1 MTGTERPELDG
12 HVVAVTGA
20 ANGIGAATTGLLLE
34 RGATVV
40 ALDTDRAALTALAAL
55 AAGPRLLTHVCDVT
69 DEEQLSSAFAQASHQ
84 VGAPVSGLVNN
95 AGVAAYFDAAEMT
108 TDQWDRVFAVDLKG
122 VWLTSKHALPH
133 LRRRAADAPAGAG
146 PRSASIVNIASIHA
160 RLTTTGMFPYAAAKS
175 GVIGLTR
182 SLALDLAPE
191 GIRVNAVSPG
201 WTRTALVQ
209 EWFDRQDDREI
220 AERAVLDAHPLR
232 RICDPREVAEVIAFL
247 LTDRASGVTGA
258 EFCVDAGL
266 GVRFA
271 A

>member
-1 MTGTERPELDG
+1 MTADAKPELDG
-12 HVVAVTGA
+12 HVIAVTGA
-20 ANGIGAATTGLLLE
+20 ANGIGAATTALLLE

-40 ALDTDRAALTALAAL
+40 ALDTDREALADL
-55 AAGPRLLTHVCDVT
+55 GNVPRLATQVCDVT
-69 DEEQLSSAFAQASHQ
+69 DEDQVHSAFDKATRQ

-95 AGVAAYFDAAEMT
+95 AGVAAYFDAADMT
-108 TDQWDRVFAVDLKG
+108 TEQWDRVFAVDLKG

-133 LRRRAADAPAGAG
+133 LRSRLSDA
-146 PRSASIVNIASIHA
+146 RSVSIVNIASIHA
-160 RLTTTGMFPYAAAKS
+160 RLTTAGMFPYAAAKS

-209 EWFDRQDDREI
+209 EWFDRQDDSES
-220 AERAVLDAHPLR
+220 AERSVLDAHPLR
-232 RICDPREVAEVIAFL
+232 RICDPREVAEVVAFL

>member
-1 MTGTERPELDG
+1 VSAGAQPELDG
-12 HVVAVTGA
+12 HVIAVTGA
-20 ANGIGAATTGLLLE
+20 ANGIGAATTELLLE

-40 ALDTDRAALTALAAL
+40 AMDTDRESLADL
-55 AAGPRLLTHVCDVT
+55 GDDPRLVTHVCDVT
-69 DEEQLSSAFAQASHQ
+69 DEDQLRSTFDQAARQ
-84 VGAPVSGLVNN
+84 VGVPVSGLVNN
-95 AGVAAYFDAAEMT
+95 AGVAAYFDAVEMT
-108 TDQWDRVFAVDLKG
+108 AEQWDRVFAVDLKG

-133 LRRRAADAPAGAG
+133 LRSGSSGARSATG

-160 RLTTTGMFPYAAAKS
+160 RLTTAGMFPYAAAKS

-209 EWFDRQDDREI
+209 EWFDRQDDGES
-220 AERAVLDAHPLR
+220 AERSVLEAHPLR
-232 RICDPREVAEVIAFL
+232 RICEPREVAEVIAFL
-247 LTDRASGVTGA
+247 LDDRASGVTGA

-266 GVRFA
+266 SARFA